1 MARPV
6 ARRGAGTLSAS
17 TLTAASAAS
26 QRPYRCW
33 RKANTRSVLHPST
46 PKLLRQSAHSRSVG
60 HCTLGKA
67 GSPVPS
73 LCSSSRRRAL
83 TSLCARHIHST
94 ASRRVRTRSR
104 WRRLVIAVK
113 CDAHASHSKK
123 CCTYPPIALAQ
134 CAPPESKATRDASE
148 WNSSHKPHVYPLL
161 EGVEPSHTPHDR
173 LAPPAA
179 SSASARAASIAA
191 SAPQM
196 SKWASASASALPPSG
211 QSLGSSCCSAAA
223 DLRHSARGW
232 ASASSATNDTKER
245 RAAGSW
251 PSDASARL
259 PKPFEITSC
268 VARSSAASIALRNVT
283 PATDGTSSPSAFGPA
298 RPPRTSASVATA
310 PLPAP
315 SPPPPAPAARSA
327 SPPLS
332 PLLPPRSPVRTPSA
346 APDFPPGI
354 SCAAFSSSHAI
365 TLSAVGPPLGTT
377 RRRPSWGAPSASRSA
392 YRANAS
398 AAP

>member
-104 WRRLVIAVK
+104 WRLLAIAVK

-148 WNSSHKPHVYPLL
+148 WNSSHKPHCGKGGVRAARQR
-161 EGVEPSHTPHDR
+161 ERGAGVES
-173 LAPPAA
+173 
-179 SSASARAASIAA
+179 RAAV
-191 SAPQM
+191 SA
-196 SKWASASASALPPSG
+196 G
-211 QSLGSSCCSAAA
+211 
-223 DLRHSARGW
+223 
-232 ASASSATNDTKER
+232 
-245 RAAGSW
+245 
-251 PSDASARL
+251 
-259 PKPFEITSC
+259 
-268 VARSSAASIALRNVT
+268 VAR
-283 PATDGTSSPSAFGPA
+283 PA
-298 RPPRTSASVATA
+298 RSGSACTPRATA
-310 PLPAP
+310 LEEQ
-315 SPPPPAPAARSA
+315 
-327 SPPLS
+327 
-332 PLLPPRSPVRTPSA
+332 
-346 APDFPPGI
+346 GQ
-354 SCAAFSSSHAI
+354 
-365 TLSAVGPPLGTT
+365 
-377 RRRPSWGAPSASRSA
+377 
-392 YRANAS
+392 
-398 AAP
+398 